1 MRVLLTG
8 DSIIARR
15 EGLTMPRLNFNL
27 QQKLPGI
34 ELTNTAVSGINS
46 AAFFAEISELVLRQ
60 EKHDLLVILLGSND
74 LALHKQVPLK
84 QFKQNMS
91 LIAAAVI
98 CEYYPPRV
106 ILVSPPAVDENK
118 QRVRNNKLVLAYAQA
133 VEEVAKEY
141 GFPFINLAQAM
152 IATGDLPH
160 VCQGLK
166 NDGLHF
172 GQQGYNLLASLL
184 AAQIKRLAQEK
195 NFS

>member
-34 ELTNTAVSGINS
+34 KLTNTAVSGINS
-46 AAFFAEISELVLRQ
+46 AAFFAEIGDLVLRQ
-60 EKHDLLVILLGSND
+60 EKQDLLVILLGSND

-84 QFKQNMS
+84 QFKQNMQ

-106 ILVSPPAVDENK
+106 IFVSPPAVDENK
-118 QRVRNNKLVLAYAQA
+118 QRVRNNKLGLTYAQA
-133 VEEVAKEY
+133 VKEVAREY

-152 IATGDLPH
+152 IETHDLPH
-160 VCQGLK
+160 VCRGEK
-166 NDGLHF
+166 DDGLHF
-172 GQQGYNLLASLL
+172 GQKGYNLLANLL
-184 AAQIKRLAQEK
+184 AAKIKEIG
-195 NFS
+195 